1 LAVAWRG
8 RRRGRDRDAQARPEG
23 VQHDAA
29 VVKELLEFGCRR
41 GAIVGGQIGLASNV
55 GGIQRL
61 QTAIA
66 LAGSS
71 IEMFAEIIQVLFV
84 AIE

>member
-1 LAVAWRG
+1 M
-8 RRRGRDRDAQARPEG
+8 
-23 VQHDAA
+23 
-29 VVKELLEFGCRR
+29 VKELLEFGCRR

-61 QTAIA
+61 QTAIT